1 MFLLLNKLKRN
12 YPIFR
17 EPVEPNPYL
26 AAVMVVIYEKRGK
39 NHIILIRR
47 SYDLKNHAGEIA
59 FPGGKY
65 EEKDGDLLETA
76 RRETQEELNFWI
88 KEPLVIG
95 RLHSVTT
102 LTGFNVAPFVAFID
116 YEPVYNPNNLE
127 VDEVLDI
134 PLIPLLETQSTGSD
148 PKNSIEMVKF
158 YYKDSRI
165 WGATAKILYQLA
177 KLKTI

>member
-1 MFLLLNKLKRN
+1 MTPVNIRNSLSSEINAILQNNEKIKLAS
-12 YPIFR
+12 
-17 EPVEPNPYL
+17 VL
-26 AAVMVVIYEKRGK
+26 
-39 NHIILIRR
+39 ILIFEN
-47 SYDLKNHAGEIA
+47 SSKILMIKKPITMKQHGGEIA